1 MLMIKGFIY
10 GSLVRHRL
18 STKSSTEDNLVVVSN
33 LLPKIF
39 LPRDFLKY
47 QGCAINKSKIYLDNQ
62 SNILLYNNS

>member
-1 MLMIKGFIY
+1 MLMIKGFVY
-10 GSLVRHRL
+10 GYLVRHRL
-18 STKSSTEDNLVVVSN
+18 ITKSSTEDNLVVVSN

-47 QGCAINKSKIYLDNQ
+47 QGFAINKSKIYLDNQ